1 MAVERGYSDRLAACT
16 RVVQACRV
24 VIDARRSRET
34 LERLTPSRTEA
45 KSPTVTFSVPLIDR
59 AYVVPDG
66 RSTAV
71 WRRSCS
77 EWSAGCG

>member
-16 RVVQACRV
+16 RAVQARRV
-24 VIDARRSRET
+24 VIDARRSRES

-45 KSPTVTFSVPLIDR
+45 KSPTVTFSIPLVDR
-59 AYVVPDG
+59 PYGVPDG

-71 WRRSCS
+71 WRRSCR
-77 EWSAGCG
+77 EWSAGCC